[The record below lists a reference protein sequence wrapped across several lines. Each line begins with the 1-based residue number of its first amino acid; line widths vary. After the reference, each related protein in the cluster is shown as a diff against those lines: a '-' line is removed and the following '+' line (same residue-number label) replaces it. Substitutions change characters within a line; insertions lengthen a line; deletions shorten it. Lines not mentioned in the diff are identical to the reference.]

1 VSNLINGLE
10 WFGKGFDT
18 KKRLTSKIQSDILME
33 IYKKQERN
41 YGMIRNLSMIRIM
54 KQITGHIYS

>member
-1 VSNLINGLE
+1 MQ
-10 WFGKGFDT
+10 
-18 KKRLTSKIQSDILME
+18 KRLTSKIQSDILME

-41 YGMIRNLSMIRIM
+41 YGMIRSLSMIRIM